1 MTIRAFL
8 LSTTFFLFAVGLR
21 AQPVPNTLDVIDRAI
36 ADIVDTVCRQYSAN
50 ELQYYVSEHPD
61 REWITSMLGRRM
73 QYAGRIARVV
83 PTEEESDIVFSIE
96 DVSTRYTL
104 KENSDSILRTI
115 VVQCNA
121 RDRRSSPPGLML
133 QTPIT
138 RREDV
143 ITREV
148 AAATE
153 SQQHSGSSGT
163 IPPPPTSFWDDLA
176 QPVIFIAAAA
186 TTVLLLFTVRSQ

>member
-1 MTIRAFL
+1 
-8 LSTTFFLFAVGLR
+8 
-21 AQPVPNTLDVIDRAI
+21 
-36 ADIVDTVCRQYSAN
+36 VCRQYSAN

>member
-1 MTIRAFL
+1 MTTRVAL
-8 LSTTFFLFAVGLR
+8 LCISMFMCSVGLH
-21 AQPVPNTLDVIDRAI
+21 AQAVPNTIDVIDSAI
-36 ADIVDTVCRQYSAN
+36 AGIVDSVCLQYRAS

-61 REWITSMLGRRM
+61 REWISSIMGRRM

-83 PTEEESDIVFSIE
+83 SVEEEADVVFSIE
-96 DVSTRYTL
+96 DVSTRYSL
-104 KENSDSILRTI
+104 KENTDSILRTI

-121 RDRRSSPPGLML
+121 RDRRSSPPGLVL
-133 QTPIT
+133 RTPTT
-138 RREDV
+138 RRADV
-143 ITREV
+143 TTREV

-153 SQQHSGSSGT
+153 SQQHRGSNGT